1 MNAVMMKNG
10 LFFVILAVT
19 LSLQCGERR
28 QTTIRIYGSTTIE
41 PFMAKAIREFRNTEK
56 IQFMVNAVGSKR
68 GIDSLIDGKCDI
80 AMSSMEILPEQTARA
95 RKKGVSIKPFLLAYD
110 IIVPIVHPSNKVS
123 DIKFEDLK
131 KVYERKIRRW
141 SALGGGDAVIDVV
154 ERSAASGTHEVWHH
168 YVTPCEEQGDSC
180 TVMPTNS
187 SVLAYV
193 SQHSNAIGY
202 ISNAFMNPEVKA
214 LKLDGIA
221 ITENDSLVTEYHL
234 KRPLY
239 LYVNEEKFDADRE
252 TKNFVV
258 FMVINERG
266 RKLIRESGFFYLSWA
281 GQYHPELP

>member
-1 MNAVMMKNG
+1 
-10 LFFVILAVT
+10 
-19 LSLQCGERR
+19 
-28 QTTIRIYGSTTIE
+28 
-41 PFMAKAIREFRNTEK
+41 
-56 IQFMVNAVGSKR
+56 
-68 GIDSLIDGKCDI
+68 
-80 AMSSMEILPEQTARA
+80 
-95 RKKGVSIKPFLLAYD
+95 
-110 IIVPIVHPSNKVS
+110 
-123 DIKFEDLK
+123 
-131 KVYERKIRRW
+131 
-141 SALGGGDAVIDVV
+141 
-154 ERSAASGTHEVWHH
+154 
-168 YVTPCEEQGDSC
+168 
-180 TVMPTNS
+180 MPTNS